1 MEQIKINKLE
11 IENVKRVKAVKLKPS
26 DTGLTIIGGNNNQG
40 KTSVLDAITWALGGN
55 RYKPSNATREGSVI
69 PPNLKITMSN
79 GLVVERKGK
88 NSDLKVIDPRGE
100 KAGQQLLDSFVE
112 ELALN
117 LPKFMNQ
124 TSKEK
129 ATTLLQIIGVGDK
142 LAELE
147 GKEREVYNQRHAIG
161 QIADQKEKYAKE
173 QIYYP
178 DVPDEI
184 ISASDLIKKQQEILA
199 KNGQNQT
206 HRRNLRELETNQ
218 LLDQEKYDQ
227 ITAKIEELLNEKSE
241 LGSRIN
247 TRAEQIKLAK
257 KTVEELQDESTA
269 ELEASIENIEQT
281 NEKIRANLSKEK
293 AEEDAQEYR
302 DQYSRLTTEITN
314 LREQKRELLDNAN
327 LPLEGLSVEDGE
339 LIYKGFKW
347 DSMSGADQLK
357 VSTAIVRKLN
367 PKCGFVL
374 MDKLE
379 QMDLDTLKDFGSWLE
394 KEGLQVIA
402 TRVSKGDEC
411 SIIIEDGYVVGQENE
426 EIEEE
431 KPKWKAGEF

>member
-88 NSDLKVIDPRGE
+88 NSDLKVIDSRGE

-227 ITAKIEELLNEKSE
+227 IAAKIEELLNEKSK
-241 LGSRIN
+241 LGSSIN
-247 TRAEQIKLAK
+247 TRAEQIELAK

>member
-147 GKEREVYNQRHAIG
+147 GKEREIYNQRHAIG

-199 KNGQNQT
+199 KNGQNQI

-227 ITAKIEELLNEKSE
+227 IAAKIEELLNEKSE

-247 TRAEQIKLAK
+247 TRGEQIKLAK

-302 DQYSRLTTEITN
+302 DQYSKLTTEIAN

-411 SIIIEDGYVVGQENE
+411 SIIIEDGYVVSQENE
-426 EIEEE
+426 ETEKE

>member
-227 ITAKIEELLNEKSE
+227 IAAKIEELLNEKSK
-241 LGSRIN
+241 LGSHIN
-247 TRAEQIKLAK
+247 TRAEQIELAK

-411 SIIIEDGYVVGQENE
+411 SIIIEDGYVVGQANE
-426 EIEEE
+426 ETEEE